1 MSLRP
6 MAEITMK
13 QQRTGNRERWECIR
27 PIVFL
32 QAQLYVTVHEK
43 RGNFAQN
50 VKSCYEP
57 VKFTCHIGNVL
68 AAVVSIMNIF
78 GTK

>member
-1 MSLRP
+1 MIWGD
-6 MAEITMK
+6 ITRSVNGENVLGGVVYK
-13 QQRTGNRERWECIR
+13 NKRR
-27 PIVFL
+27 
-32 QAQLYVTVHEK
+32 YVTVSEK

-68 AAVVSIMNIF
+68 AAVVSSTNIF